1 MLRIIAEPGVG
12 WGWRGGGG
20 GGEGG
25 GGELRMYQRRL
36 SVELPMPEGP
46 DHKNAVDCQSMT

>member
-25 GGELRMYQRRL
+25 GGGVKDVPKKAVSRVTNARR
-36 SVELPMPEGP
+36 
-46 DHKNAVDCQSMT
+46 A